1 MSTDKVRGFINFN
14 ADDQYAAN
22 EEFRAKGE
30 SVQHNPVRG
39 IAPGKHSLKQLVNAA
54 ATQADALEEHF
65 AQGKRNQ
72 KEAGSKYG
80 W

>member
-1 MSTDKVRGFINFN
+1 MVNFS
-14 ADDQYAAN
+14 ADEQYAAN
-22 EEFRAKGE
+22 EEIRAKGE
-30 SVQHNPVRG
+30 TASINPVRG

-65 AQGKRNQ
+65 AQGKRNRN
-72 KEAGSKYG
+72 EAGSRYG